1 MRTEAILVTVPA
13 AVVLTALTGCAGPAP
28 GPTTTVTATVTV
40 TPSAQPEVLS
50 GFLCAADQGNVWR
63 GKATL
68 TNPGTA
74 TNTYVVRFSIVRGA
88 SGEPVAFAEDRAT
101 LAAGESTDV
110 TFPEIY
116 TGDPA
121 DLRCVP
127 RVAATPSG

>member
-1 MRTEAILVTVPA
+1 MRTEAILLTVLPA
-13 AVVLTALTGCAGPAP
+13 VALAALTGCAGPTP

-40 TPSAQPEVLS
+40 TPNAGPEVLS
-50 GFLCAADQGNVWR
+50 GFLCGADADNVWR

-74 TNTYVVRFSIVRGA
+74 TNNYVVRFSVVRGPN
-88 SGEPVAFAEDRAT
+88 GDPVGFAEDRFT
-101 LAAGESTDV
+101 LAPGASTDV
-110 TFPEIY
+110 TFTDIY

-121 DLRCVP
+121 NLRCVP